1 MGDHTWVSPAEL
13 NRMNKLL
20 LAALLGFALV
30 AFTAG
35 EEESND
41 SSLAAS
47 QVDINAL
54 REVREADPKNNNN
67 KSAKKGK
74 KGKKSAKKGKKGKKA
89 AKKDKKGKKAKK
101 GKKRKEVCQKRKE
114 RKEI

>member
-13 NRMNKLL
+13 YSMNKLL

-41 SSLAAS
+41 KSLEAS

-54 REVREADPKNNNN
+54 REVREADPKNNDN

-74 KGKKSAKKGKKGKKA
+74 KGKKSTKKGKKGKKA
-89 AKKDKKGKKAKK
+89 AKGKKE
-101 GKKRKEVCQKRKE
+101 RSLPRRERKE
-114 RKEI
+114 RNPT

>member
-13 NRMNKLL
+13 NSMNKLL
-20 LAALLGFALV
+20 LAALVGFALV

-47 QVDINAL
+47 QVDINVL

-67 KSAKKGK
+67 
-74 KGKKSAKKGKKGKKA
+74 KSAKKGKKGKKA

-114 RKEI
+114 RKE

>member
-1 MGDHTWVSPAEL
+1 MGSDHTWVSPAEL
-13 NRMNKLL
+13 YSMNKLL

-35 EEESND
+35 EEEFNEKN
-41 SSLAAS
+41 LEAS

-54 REVREADPKNNNN
+54 REVREAEPKNNDN
-67 KSAKKGK
+67 KSAK

-89 AKKDKKGKKAKK
+89 AKKDKKEKKAKK
-101 GKKRKEVCQKRKE
+101 VRKE
-114 RKEI
+114 R